1 MCALVAA
8 WWPCHAIGINYDTF
22 ASPGHVEMPLLA
34 KHTYWSYLGRT
45 CSLCKQG
52 CLLHEPALLTC
63 TGSNCSGAK
72 VRKVASPCIARTWA
86 DNFASNAIQ
95 KRRTMTK
102 SWNICW
108 YALCA
113 WRVCTK
119 FVPSSTSI
127 MTLNPITCA
136 PLLWDEMWTSKK
148 GYRTHCKE
156 DEVGM
161 ICEFSMWYRHWV
173 ERRHGQCNIELRQ
186 RPWNSSLITYRGE
199 SSGMQ
204 SNTRL
209 SKCRKDCEW
218 LHHF

>member
-1 MCALVAA
+1 
-8 WWPCHAIGINYDTF
+8 
-22 ASPGHVEMPLLA
+22 MPLLA

-148 GYRTHCKE
+148 GDRTHCKE
-156 DEVGM
+156 DEVGWFVNFL
-161 ICEFSMWYRHWV
+161 C
-173 ERRHGQCNIELRQ
+173 GTDIELNDVTDSATLSLDNV
-186 RPWNSSLITYRGE
+186 PETPLSSLIEEKVRECNQTRDYPNAGKTVNDCII
-199 SSGMQ
+199 
-204 SNTRL
+204 SNC
-209 SKCRKDCEW
+209 SKFFKFPEVV
-218 LHHF
+218 